1 MYIIVVK
8 GGVMKNLILTSILTC
23 SAAFAAGYWAEPV
36 KLPPVIN
43 DTVEIDSLWHRYY
56 AHISS
61 DGKEMY
67 YTLNNSPYDDDIY
80 VARWQ
85 GGNEWDSVTRLSVN
99 MNDVRRELS
108 PSITADHSKLFW
120 TAWDRPG
127 GYGGYDVWYAEWDD
141 EVGDWGE
148 PQNAGPNVNT
158 PGYEF
163 TCFISA
169 DGKTLYASSLW
180 DADGEDI
187 FKHTWH
193 ADSACWGPR
202 ERVFETYYVGGDQY
216 SPWVTA
222 DGKWLYFTMFIGI
235 TYGRATL
242 RSLWLGEFFG
252 EPELLAEPISLPG
265 RNQWNEG
272 PSLTADGSRLY
283 FDSNRP
289 DSIKQEAFL
298 WYSDYVSD
306 VEERNYEVTLKLTVT
321 FISNN
326 SHSIRYILSE
336 TNHVFCGVFDTVGNL
351 VRILVSEQQTGG
363 EHKVI
368 WNGLDSRNREVP
380 NGTYFVQLTVGRTRT
395 VKKTIYL
402 K

>member
-1 MYIIVVK
+1 
-8 GGVMKNLILTSILTC
+8 MKYVLASVFLISGLIQ
-23 SAAFAAGYWAEPV
+23 AQGYWAEPV

-43 DTVEIDSLWHRYY
+43 DTVEIDTLWHRYY
-56 AHISS
+56 AHISP

-80 VARWQ
+80 VARWK

-99 MNDVRRELS
+99 MDDARRELS
-108 PSITADHSKLFW
+108 PSITADRSKLFW
-120 TAWDRPG
+120 CAWNRPG
-127 GYGGYDVWYAEWDD
+127 GYGGYDVWFAEWDS
-141 EVGDWGE
+141 VASDWGE
-148 PQNAGPNVNT
+148 PQNAGPNANT

-169 DGKTLYASSLW
+169 DGKTLYVSSTY
-180 DADGEDI
+180 DSDGEDLY
-187 FKHTWH
+187 KLSWQ
-193 ADSACWGPR
+193 DSCWGPR

-283 FDSNRP
+283 FSSNRP
-289 DSIKQEAFL
+289 DSIEQEAFL

-321 FISNN
+321 SISNN

-351 VRILVSEQQTGG
+351 VRILVNTKQKGG
-363 EHKVI
+363 EQRI
-368 WNGLDSRNREVP
+368 LWDGLDDQGRKVP
-380 NGTYFVQLTVGRTRT
+380 SGTYFVRLTADRNKTT
-395 VKKTIYL
+395 KKTIFIN
-402 K
+402 

>member
-1 MYIIVVK
+1 
-8 GGVMKNLILTSILTC
+8 MKNLILTSILAY
-23 SAAFAAGYWAEPV
+23 SAAFAQGYWAEPV

-43 DTVEIDSLWHRYY
+43 DTVEIDTLWHRYY
-56 AHISS
+56 AHISP

-80 VARWQ
+80 VARWK

-127 GYGGYDVWYAEWDD
+127 GYGGYDVWFAEWDS
-141 EVGDWGE
+141 VAGDWGE

-187 FKHTWH
+187 FKHSWQ
-193 ADSACWGPR
+193 DSCWGPR
-202 ERVFETYYVGGDQY
+202 EKVFETYYVGGDQW

-222 DGKWLYFTMFIGI
+222 DGSWLYISQWGADI
-235 TYGRATL
+235 HGE
-242 RSLWLGEFFG
+242 RSIWRSHWEGSFFSKPEWLGE
-252 EPELLAEPISLPG
+252 PVCIPG
-265 RNQWNEG
+265 AYQWNEG

-289 DSIKQEAFL
+289 DSIEQEAFL
-298 WYSDYVSD
+298 WYSEYVD
-306 VEERNYEVTLKLTVT
+306 ADEEKQADEQFDLKVSRLATRKAEISYTLP
-321 FISNN
+321 SY
-326 SHSIRYILSE
+326 SR
-336 TNHVFCGVFDTVGNL
+336 VFCGVFDSVGNL
-351 VRILVSEQQTGG
+351 VRILTSEVQDEGT
-363 EHKVI
+363 HTTV
-368 WNGLDSRNREVP
+368 WDGLDDRGRQVAS
-380 NGTYFVQLTVGRTRT
+380 GTYFLQLTVGSHKTS
-395 VKKTIYL
+395 KKTVYL
-402 K
+402 R